1 MVVERLIERMF
12 ALRIIHIRG
21 TPASGKTTLAT
32 LVELRL
38 ASRFPNYRTTFARHW
53 PSEKMTASESE
64 KYLEGLL
71 NGSYMDVMT
80 SQDRVLL
87 LDEAQTSYHD
97 MFFWN
102 TFLKGIH
109 RLSGPY
115 VMLFSSYGNPSQSPL
130 GSDVAGTPAA
140 FAPGQRISLR
150 WESVHPFP
158 AVGLL
163 LSEEEAN
170 DVINRSA
177 QGNQDRPIYT
187 GGLKED
193 LYTFTEG
200 HVGALSAMS
209 SVIET
214 DLVYHRFSHVLLNQ
228 F

>member
-1 MVVERLIERMF
+1 MF
-12 ALRIIHIRG
+12 AQRIIHIRG

-32 LVELRL
+32 LVELYL
-38 ASRFPNYRTTFARHW
+38 GLHFPNHKITFSRQW
-53 PSEKMTASESE
+53 PSEKMSHLESE

-71 NGSYMDVMT
+71 KGSYMDIMT

-115 VMLFSSYGNPSQSPL
+115 VMLFSSYGNPSQFPL
-130 GSDVAGTPAA
+130 GLDVAGTPAA
-140 FAPGQRISLR
+140 FAQGQRISLR
-150 WESVHPFP
+150 WESADNFP

-163 LSEEEAN
+163 LSDEEAN

-177 QGNQDRPIYT
+177 QGNQDRQIYT
-187 GGLKED
+187 DGLKED
-193 LYTFTEG
+193 LYSFTEG

-214 DLVYHRFSHVLLNQ
+214 DLVRHHSVYIILLCQ
-228 F
+228 CLDIV